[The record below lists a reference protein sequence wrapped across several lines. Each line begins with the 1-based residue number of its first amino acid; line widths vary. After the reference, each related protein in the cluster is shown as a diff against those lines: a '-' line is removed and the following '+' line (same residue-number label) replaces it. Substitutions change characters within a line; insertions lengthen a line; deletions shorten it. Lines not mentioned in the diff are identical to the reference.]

1 MDANSGRSDATDVK
15 LNRTR
20 ITQLLADKGVTG
32 KTAAAD
38 FLGVHRSVFD
48 RWMAQKIL
56 PSLPVAVRIARRL
69 GVTVEDLVED
79 REPVR
84 DQVA

>member
-20 ITQLLADKGVTG
+20 ITELLADKGVTG
-32 KTAAAD
+32 KTAAAE

-48 RWMAQKIL
+48 RWMGQKIL

-69 GVTVEDLVED
+69 GVKVEDLVEENPTTTD
-79 REPVR
+79 R
-84 DQVA
+84 AA

>member
-1 MDANSGRSDATDVK
+1 MDANNGRSEATDVQ

-20 ITQLLADKGVTG
+20 ITELLAAKGVTG
-32 KTAAAD
+32 KTASAD

-48 RWMAQKIL
+48 RWMGQKIL

-69 GVTVEDLVED
+69 GVRVEDLVED
-79 REPVR
+79 REPT
-84 DQVA
+84 QGQAA